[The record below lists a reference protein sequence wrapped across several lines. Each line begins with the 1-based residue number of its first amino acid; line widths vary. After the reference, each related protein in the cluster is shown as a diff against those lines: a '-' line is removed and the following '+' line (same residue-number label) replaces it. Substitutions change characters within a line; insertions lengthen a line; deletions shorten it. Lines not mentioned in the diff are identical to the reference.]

1 MNARH
6 ESRARNRR
14 QGPGEIYIET
24 QRIGTLVK
32 VSAIDAKTAVE
43 VSIQGPAS
51 ASQNELE
58 TIAINKLKYVMAKKN
73 Q

>member
-1 MNARH
+1 MNARRENH
-6 ESRARNRR
+6 GNNRR

-24 QRIGTLVK
+24 QRIGNLVK
-32 VSAIDAKTAVE
+32 VSAIDAKTAIE

>member
-1 MNARH
+1 LNVQR
-6 ESRARNRR
+6 ETRGKNRTRA
-14 QGPGEIYIET
+14 PGQVYIET
-24 QRIGTLVK
+24 QRIGQLVK
-32 VSAIDAKTAVE
+32 VSAIDAKTGIE

-58 TIAINKLKYVMAKKN
+58 TIAVNKLKYVMAKKN